1 MSPSEK
7 YLLSCALP
15 FDSQKCVIES
25 PTNTTL
31 APPFVTVPIFSA
43 WRFTCQLF
51 AFPPYMSCE
60 TARIVAN
67 ADATL
72 NAAAIAT
79 IVFFIFGFPFY

>member
-7 YLLSCALP
+7 YFSSCALP
-15 FDSQKCVIES
+15 WLSQKCVIES
-25 PTNTTL
+25 PMKTTF
-31 APPFVTVPIFSA
+31 APPFVTTLIFSA
-43 WRFTCQLF
+43 WRFICQQL
-51 AFPPYMSCE
+51 ASPPYMSCE